1 MNPKA
6 KIMLVED
13 NRAYRMGIACALED
27 QPEMELSSQFGTA
40 EVALRELQGG
50 NCQPDLVLLDL
61 NLPGMSGMEALPLF
75 REYHPDIKIII
86 LTQSDR
92 KHDILSCISMGAD
105 GYLLKSAS
113 TTQIRE
119 GIRTVMD
126 GGASLDPLVARLM
139 MDTLQVKLPKPQ
151 EKSPLSEREIEILK
165 LLSEGKVKKEISAE
179 LDISAFTV
187 ATHVRHIYEK
197 FDVQNAPAAISKAYR
212 SGILDAGEQ
221 DHSRDAR

>member
-1 MNPKA
+1 MNRKT

-27 QPEMELSSQFGTA
+27 QQDMELSSQFGTA
-40 EVALRELQGG
+40 EVALRELQSRSGR
-50 NCQPDLVLLDL
+50 PDLVLLDL
-61 NLPGMSGMEALPLF
+61 NLPGMTGMEALPLF

-92 KHDILSCISMGAD
+92 KNDILSCISMGAD
-105 GYLLKSAS
+105 GYLMKSAS

-119 GIRTVMD
+119 GIQTVMN

-139 MDTLQVKLPKPQ
+139 METLQPKLPKPQ
-151 EKSPLSEREIEILK
+151 EKCPLSEREIEILK
-165 LLSEGKVKKEISAE
+165 LLSEGKVKKEISTE

-212 SGILDAGEQ
+212 IGILGAG
-221 DHSRDAR
+221 D